1 MKHHFQIVQN
11 HWHGPFNTVVT
22 DLFST
27 AVNVPLRDSSL
38 QNGYAISLSLK
49 SAFNLQNIFGKI
61 VVIFSV
67 WYLSFYCNPRIQF
80 SVVSKILV
88 DGLLATASLY
98 GDYME
103 QYVYCEEEINED
115 EKEEMMKKEQ
125 RKDGEDQEEVKPNA
139 SSYNVSSV
147 LSVVGWQLLYS
158 LLTPINMFKEIGA
171 AGKMSSVRDFGGR
184 GNDKVTPI
192 QPIPKQP
199 VHTIAFE

>member
-1 MKHHFQIVQN
+1 M
-11 HWHGPFNTVVT
+11 
-22 DLFST
+22 
-27 AVNVPLRDSSL
+27 
-38 QNGYAISLSLK
+38 
-49 SAFNLQNIFGKI
+49 
-61 VVIFSV
+61 

-103 QYVYCEEEINED
+103 QYVYCEEEIEEE
-115 EKEEMMKKEQ
+115 EKMQLMKKEQ
-125 RKDGEDQEEVKPNA
+125 RKDGEDQEEVKPRA

-199 VHTIAFE
+199 VPTIAFE

>member
-1 MKHHFQIVQN
+1 M
-11 HWHGPFNTVVT
+11 
-22 DLFST
+22 
-27 AVNVPLRDSSL
+27 
-38 QNGYAISLSLK
+38 
-49 SAFNLQNIFGKI
+49 
-61 VVIFSV
+61 

-103 QYVYCEEEINED
+103 QYVYCEEEIEED
-115 EKEEMMKKEQ
+115 EKEMMKKEQ
-125 RKDGEDQEEVKPNA
+125 RKDGEDQEEVKPRA

-184 GNDKVTPI
+184 SNDKVTP
-192 QPIPKQP
+192 KQP
-199 VHTIAFE
+199 VPTIAFE

>member
-1 MKHHFQIVQN
+1 M
-11 HWHGPFNTVVT
+11 
-22 DLFST
+22 
-27 AVNVPLRDSSL
+27 
-38 QNGYAISLSLK
+38 
-49 SAFNLQNIFGKI
+49 
-61 VVIFSV
+61 

-88 DGLLATASLY
+88 EGLMATASLY

-103 QYVYCEEEINED
+103 QFVYTEEAIDED

-125 RKDGEDQEEVKPNA
+125 RKEGEKVVKLNA

-184 GNDKVTPI
+184 GNDKVTPL
-192 QPIPKQP
+192 QPIPKKP

>member
-1 MKHHFQIVQN
+1 M
-11 HWHGPFNTVVT
+11 
-22 DLFST
+22 
-27 AVNVPLRDSSL
+27 
-38 QNGYAISLSLK
+38 
-49 SAFNLQNIFGKI
+49 
-61 VVIFSV
+61 

-98 GDYME
+98 GEYME
-103 QYVYCEEEINED
+103 QYVYCEEEIEEE
-115 EKEEMMKKEQ
+115 EKEMMKKQQ
-125 RKDGEDQEEVKPNA
+125 RKEGEEEVKPNA

-171 AGKMSSVRDFGGR
+171 AGKMSSIRDFGGR
-184 GNDKVTPI
+184 GDDKVTPI

-199 VHTIAFE
+199 VPTIAFE

>member
-1 MKHHFQIVQN
+1 M
-11 HWHGPFNTVVT
+11 
-22 DLFST
+22 
-27 AVNVPLRDSSL
+27 
-38 QNGYAISLSLK
+38 
-49 SAFNLQNIFGKI
+49 
-61 VVIFSV
+61 

-103 QYVYCEEEINED
+103 QYVYCEEEIEEE
-115 EKEEMMKKEQ
+115 EKMQLMKK
-125 RKDGEDQEEVKPNA
+125 GEDQEEVKPRA

-147 LSVVGWQLLYS
+147 LSVVGWQLHIS

-199 VHTIAFE
+199 VPTIAFE